1 LLTNIV
7 TTMSYYRFITG
18 VYKSYWPE
26 LNRTLRS
33 SSVPR
38 HVPKMEHVSRSARA
52 SSVPPGGHYSSSFFI
67 RNSATPFRDRAM
79 SVPPQMSNYS
89 MKYSYNYSGAAA
101 APEPGHYTDFD
112 YKVIDY
118 MSKLERQDM
127 VKTYVSRVR
136 NDARM
141 DKYEQE
147 RVSNY
152 EGCTSRYESPTFY
165 TRYNFYDGNKHDRD
179 YLYPVTRDVMGSW
192 KHYNLSKNTLDNR
205 NRRATSPLDSRELD
219 RYFGTQ
225 KRNDF
230 VGSVS
235 SGCATDFRHYNYR
248 RVPYLGGSDH
258 YRYLNKLV
266 TEAVH

>member
-1 LLTNIV
+1 
-7 TTMSYYRFITG
+7 
-18 VYKSYWPE
+18 
-26 LNRTLRS
+26 
-33 SSVPR
+33 
-38 HVPKMEHVSRSARA
+38 
-52 SSVPPGGHYSSSFFI
+52 
-67 RNSATPFRDRAM
+67 
-79 SVPPQMSNYS
+79 
-89 MKYSYNYSGAAA
+89 
-101 APEPGHYTDFD
+101 
-112 YKVIDY
+112 
-118 MSKLERQDM
+118 
-127 VKTYVSRVR
+127 
-136 NDARM
+136 M

-147 RVSNY
+147 RASNY

-235 SGCATDFRHYNYR
+235 SGCATDFKHYNLSKNTLDNRNR
-248 RVPYLGGSDH
+248 R
-258 YRYLNKLV
+258 
-266 TEAVH
+266 A